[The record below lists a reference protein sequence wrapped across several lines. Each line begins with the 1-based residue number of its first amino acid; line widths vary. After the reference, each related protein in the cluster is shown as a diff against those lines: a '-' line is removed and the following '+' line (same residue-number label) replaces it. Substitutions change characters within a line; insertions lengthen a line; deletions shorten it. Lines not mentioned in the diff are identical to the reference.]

1 MKKILF
7 CSPYKQ
13 EIGYVQGGMAMW
25 GANIVKYA
33 SSLLEN
39 QVTLVPV
46 SFDRKTY
53 NGNKKNK
60 LSRLL
65 SGFNELRGAVKEVNS
80 LIKTREYDCIH
91 LCTSASL
98 SLLKDLIILRAAK
111 KYGVKS
117 AIHFHFGRI
126 PEILK
131 HGGWEKNLLKKVMK
145 LADVAVT
152 MNNSSYI
159 ALQDFGYTNVVNL
172 PNPLSLDIIQE
183 IKQMEGTFK
192 RVPNRILYVGHV
204 VRTKGVWELVEA
216 CSKTQGVELQIVG
229 RITEEQKA
237 ELRQLAGKDAD
248 KWCSFIGEISHEQVL
263 EEFLKAGVFVFP
275 SYSEGFPNVILEAM
289 ACGCPIASSDV
300 GAIPEML
307 DIYGTPCGIC
317 FKSQSVVEVEKAIY
331 NLVFDENKKQ
341 DLAKKA
347 RRRVNENY
355 AMPIVW
361 KKLVDIWSN
370 TTLII

>member
-33 SSLLEN
+33 SNLPEKQVSL
-39 QVTLVPV
+39 TPV
-46 SFDRKTY
+46 SFDRRTY
-53 NGNKKNK
+53 IGNKISK
-60 LSRLL
+60 LNRLL
-65 SGFNELRGAVKEVNS
+65 SGFNELRGSVKKANS
-80 LIKTREYDCIH
+80 LIKTCKYDCVH

-98 SLLKDLIILRAAK
+98 SLLKDIIILRAAK
-111 KYGVKS
+111 KYGVRS
-117 AIHFHFGRI
+117 TIHFHFGRI

-131 HGGWEKNLLKKVMK
+131 NGGWEKILLKKVMK

-152 MNNSSYI
+152 MNKSSYI
-159 ALQDFGYTNVVNL
+159 ALKDVGYTNVVNL
-172 PNPLSLDIIQE
+172 PNPLSLDIMQD
-183 IKQMEGTFK
+183 IKQMEGTFE

-216 CSKTQGVELQIVG
+216 CSKNQGVELRIVG

-248 KWCSFIGEISHEQVL
+248 KWCNFIGEVNHKQVL

-307 DIYGTPCGIC
+307 DIYGAPCGIC
-317 FKSQSVVEVEKAIY
+317 FKPQSVVEVEKAICS
-331 NLVFDENKKQ
+331 LVFDENKKQ
-341 DLAKKA
+341 ALAKKA
-347 RRRVNENY
+347 KIRVNDNY

-361 KKLVDIWSN
+361 QKLVDIWSRI
-370 TTLII
+370 LK